1 MLVLRDPRVAL
12 ISSTQEPSSAPF
24 QPFWISSTKT
34 DKNNPCFRWTK
45 RHSQFGTFCHPN
57 GTSSN
62 CLSRRPASGCPCK
75 FRSRGTTGSSIF
87 NHDLAIRVVD
97 DVSIFLDILTL
108 ECWAPLERPP
118 FWLGCKQ
125 TLRRWLVL
133 HNQVVSQRRPLL
145 LLPPLCEADDPCSV
159 NTACAPESSFHN
171 VTSEHDSS
179 FVFFD
184 ALVLTPQSWGDRSPS
199 M

>member
-1 MLVLRDPRVAL
+1 MNQKTFPIRYFLPSIPMEPLQIVFPGGLQVGVRANFVREEPQGLRSL
-12 ISSTQEPSSAPF
+12 TMIWPF
-24 QPFWISSTKT
+24 VSW
-34 DKNNPCFRWTK
+34 
-45 RHSQFGTFCHPN
+45 
-57 GTSSN
+57 
-62 CLSRRPASGCPCK
+62 
-75 FRSRGTTGSSIF
+75 
-87 NHDLAIRVVD
+87 D